1 MKGFDVAHLE
11 IMHMYLFGDVKHLHF
26 LLMLMLIDILTGL
39 CKAAKNKTLW
49 SRKALF
55 GYTRKLLILIV
66 IITTNIVD
74 QILNLEGVLVFSAVM
89 FYIANEGLSIMENL
103 AELDVLIP
111 PGLAERLLVIES
123 KSTSVSKEIQEE
135 LIGTKVNKVVEE
147 VKEEKKEVS
156 NNED

>member
-11 IMHMYLFGDVKHLHF
+11 VLHMYLFGGVKYLHF
-26 LLMLMLIDILTGL
+26 LLMLMLIDIITGL
-39 CKAAKNKTLW
+39 FKAAKNHTLW

-55 GYTRKLLILIV
+55 GYTRKVLILIV

-89 FYIANEGLSIMENL
+89 FYIANEGLSITENL

-111 PGLAERLLVIES
+111 PALAQRLLVIES
-123 KSTSVSKEIQEE
+123 NGKSVTQEIHEE
-135 LIGTKVNKVVEE
+135 LIGSKVDDVVVE
-147 VKEEKKEVS
+147 VKEEKEETK
-156 NNED
+156 NED